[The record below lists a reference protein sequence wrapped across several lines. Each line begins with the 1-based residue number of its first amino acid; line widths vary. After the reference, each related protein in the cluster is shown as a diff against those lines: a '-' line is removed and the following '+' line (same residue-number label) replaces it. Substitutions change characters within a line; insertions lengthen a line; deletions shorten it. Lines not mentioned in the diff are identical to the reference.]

1 MFEAAGQGGA
11 AAAARARARCLRT
24 TYTPAT
30 RAATTTTNPT
40 RATGS
45 SRFVPPP
52 TVFPLVVWPVP
63 STFETAGEVAVA
75 VTEGEVV
82 GLATTVGVG
91 TAVITIPLTRNV
103 VVSLIVGGCP
113 LPASASTLYVPVIA

>member
-24 TYTPAT
+24 TYTPAIS
-30 RAATTTTNPT
+30 AATINTNPT

-52 TVFPLVVWPVP
+52 TVFPFTFVVGRVP
-63 STFETAGEVAVA
+63 DTFEVAGEVAAAVA
-75 VTEGEVV
+75 EAV
-82 GLATTVGVG
+82 GLAVGVGVG
-91 TAVITIPLTRNV
+91 TAVITIPLTWNV
-103 VVSLIVGGCP
+103 VAALIVGGCP
-113 LPASASTLYVPVIA
+113 LP